1 LTTINGLP
9 AHVLLVHFIVVLAP
23 LTAVVAV
30 VCALWPAARQ
40 RLTWPLLGLAVI
52 TAVLT
57 PLTTEAGE
65 WLVHR
70 RERSPL
76 LHAHAE
82 LGDTMVY
89 FSIAL
94 VAAAAFVAFVHV
106 REVRGKSVKP
116 VARWVIAVIV
126 VIASV
131 ATTVQVY
138 RIGDSGAKATWG
150 QETAWGSASV
160 RAVPST
166 AP

>member
-131 ATTVQVY
+131 ATAVQVY
-138 RIGDSGAKATWG
+138 RIGDSGAKAT
-150 QETAWGSASV
+150 
-160 RAVPST
+160 
-166 AP
+166 